1 MSTQVLGP
9 ERSKVMVALVALAL
23 ALAVFLLASQATSL
37 WSSSGGAQL
46 QPAPVPVA
54 SVAGTHAVNG
64 SQIPPGCRVKY
75 GCHRGG
81 PSTTNTGLATGAQ
94 IPDGCRVKFG
104 C

>member
-46 QPAPVPVA
+46 QPAPVQVA
-54 SVAGTHAVNG
+54 PVAGTHAVNG
-64 SQIPPGCRVKY
+64 SHIPAGCRVKY
-75 GCHRGG
+75 GCHRG
-81 PSTTNTGLATGAQ
+81 AQ
-94 IPDGCRVKFG
+94 DISKPASGGHIPAGCRVKYG

>member
-23 ALAVFLLASQATSL
+23 AVAVFLLASQATSI

-46 QPAPVPVA
+46 QPAAVQVA

-64 SQIPPGCRVKY
+64 SQIPAGCWVKYGCYRGERIILTPGGGGHVPEGCRVKY
-75 GCHRGG
+75 GC
-81 PSTTNTGLATGAQ
+81 
-94 IPDGCRVKFG
+94 
-104 C
+104 